1 MLARMNDDEEAL
13 AANAAFYAAF
23 AASDAERM
31 DAVWARRA
39 PVACVHPGWE
49 VLVGRDPVMESWRR
63 MFETGGAP
71 PILCEKAVAHLLG
84 PAAFVTCFERVPGAV
99 LVATNLF
106 VREEGKFR
114 MVHHQAG
121 PLTRLAPARSPPR
134 TDVN

>member
-1 MLARMNDDEEAL
+1 MSEEQEAL

-31 DAVWARRA
+31 DAVWARNA

-49 VLVGRDPVMESWRR
+49 VLTGREAVMDSWRR
-63 MFETGGAP
+63 MFESGGAP
-71 PILCEKAVAHLLG
+71 PIQCEKPVAHVLG
-84 PAAFVTCFERVPGAV
+84 PAAFVTCFERVPGAT

-106 VREEGKFR
+106 VREEGAFR
-114 MVHHQAG
+114 MVHHHAG
-121 PLTRLAPARSPPR
+121 PLTRAAPAPRPSR

>member
-1 MLARMNDDEEAL
+1 MNDEEEAL

-49 VLVGRDPVMESWRR
+49 VLVGRDSVMESWRR

-84 PAAFVTCFERVPGAV
+84 PRSEEHTSELQSPCN
-99 LVATNLF
+99 LVC
-106 VREEGKFR
+106 
-114 MVHHQAG
+114 
-121 PLTRLAPARSPPR
+121 RLLLEKKKI
-134 TDVN
+134 

>member
-1 MLARMNDDEEAL
+1 MNDEEEAL

-49 VLVGRDPVMESWRR
+49 VLAGRDSVMESWRR

-84 PAAFVTCFERVPGAV
+84 PAAFVTCLERVPGAV
-99 LVATNLF
+99 LVATNALLDLTAAQLAESAQEARHF
-106 VREEGKFR
+106 PKNVDP
-114 MVHHQAG
+114 VPSG
-121 PLTRLAPARSPPR
+121 PA
-134 TDVN
+134 

>member
-1 MLARMNDDEEAL
+1 MNGEEEAL

-23 AASDAERM
+23 AASDAKGM

-49 VLVGRDPVMESWRR
+49 MLVGRDPVMESWRR

-84 PAAFVTCFERVPGAV
+84 PAAFVTCFERGPRATP
-99 LVATNLF
+99 VATNRL
-106 VREEGKFR
+106 VGEEGSFR
-114 MVHHQAG
+114 MGHHHAG
-121 PLTRLAPARSPPR
+121 PL
-134 TDVN
+134 

>member
-1 MLARMNDDEEAL
+1 MTDEEEAL

-23 AASDAERM
+23 AASDAGRM

-49 VLVGRDPVMESWRR
+49 VLTGRDAVMESWRR

-84 PAAFVTCFERVPGAV
+84 AAAFVTCFERVPGAV
-99 LVATNLF
+99 LVASNFF
-106 VREEGKFR
+106 VREEGRFR
-114 MVHHQAG
+114 MVHHHAG
-121 PLTRLAPARSPPR
+121 PLTRAAPARPPR

>member
-1 MLARMNDDEEAL
+1 MNDEEEAL

-84 PAAFVTCFERVPGAV
+84 PSAFVTC
-99 LVATNLF
+99 LF
-106 VREEGKFR
+106 VREEGRFR
-114 MVHHQAG
+114 MVHHHAG
-121 PLTRLAPARSPPR
+121 PLTRAAPARPPPR
-134 TDVN
+134 SDVN